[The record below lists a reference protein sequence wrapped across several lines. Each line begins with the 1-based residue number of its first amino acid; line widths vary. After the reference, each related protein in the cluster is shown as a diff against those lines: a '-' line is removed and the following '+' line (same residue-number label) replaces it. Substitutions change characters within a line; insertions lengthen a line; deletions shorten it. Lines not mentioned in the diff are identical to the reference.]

1 MPPAVGAPLKLHPFR
16 GLMLSPNR
24 IGDPSSAR
32 AFARPYRGVAKR
44 LDEWETAGHV
54 RRDRT
59 PSLYLHEYTTDG
71 MTVRGLVGCLDLTS
85 RAHGIEDRVVL
96 PHEGI
101 RRRQAQELAERMLE
115 MKMNPAPILLAYHGP
130 EPLRQILTELRE
142 TEPWAAFD
150 DKQEQRHRVWALR
163 DPAQIAEV
171 NEHLAGKRALIADGH
186 HRYTSYLN
194 LHDRYPGTGWD
205 TGLTM
210 IVDQDDAPLYLG
222 PIHRELRG
230 PRWQKFLDSAT
241 GLGAT
246 VQAGERQDCL
256 NQLASD
262 TLVVTDGRRWAT
274 MRVPETST
282 TTSVEWLDDTLVGTL
297 PRAQRTM
304 QYHHTVD
311 AVLDAITEER
321 DSRSPSR
328 LAVLMPSPDFD
339 VVREVARA
347 GRLLPKK
354 ATSFQPKPGMGV
366 LMRTL
371 LDD

>member
-1 MPPAVGAPLKLHPFR
+1 MPPAVGRPLKLHPFR

-24 IGDPSSAR
+24 IADPSSAR

-44 LDEWETAGHV
+44 LDEWERAGHL

-71 MTVRGLVGCLDLTS
+71 MTVRGLVGCLDLTA
-85 RAHGIEDRVVL
+85 RASGIDERAVL

-115 MKMNPAPILLAYHGP
+115 MRMNPAPILLAFHGP
-130 EPLRQILTELRE
+130 AAYREILTELRAA
-142 TEPWAAFD
+142 EPWASFA
-150 DKQEQRHRVWALR
+150 DKQEQRHTVWALR
-163 DPAQIAEV
+163 DPERIAAI
-171 NEHLAGKRALIADGH
+171 NEHLAQKRALIADGH
-186 HRYTSYLN
+186 HRYTSYLT
-194 LHDRYPGTGWD
+194 LHDRHPDTTWD

-230 PRWQKFLDSAT
+230 PRWQKFLNAAGD
-241 GLGAT
+241 LGAT
-246 VQAGERQDCL
+246 VQVGDRQDCL
-256 NQLASD
+256 NQLSSD

-274 MRVPETST
+274 LRVPEAT
-282 TTSVEWLDDTLVGTL
+282 TRTSVEWLDDTLVGTL
-297 PRAQRTM
+297 PRPQRTM

-311 AVLDAITEER
+311 AVIDAVTEKR
-321 DSRSPSR
+321 DRRSPSR
-328 LAVLMPSPDFD
+328 LAVLMPALDFD
-339 VVREVARA
+339 VVREVALA

-371 LDD
+371 DD